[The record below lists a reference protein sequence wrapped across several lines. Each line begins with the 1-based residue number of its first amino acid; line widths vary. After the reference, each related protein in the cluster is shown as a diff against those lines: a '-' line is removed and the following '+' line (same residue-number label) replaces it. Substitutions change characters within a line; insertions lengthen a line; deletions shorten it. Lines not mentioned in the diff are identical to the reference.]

1 MCSFFTYFMNHV
13 SNFPDTAFKKR
24 YQYVCYPENPCVIG
38 SFPRKNKINQNLLH
52 KQKRSVSPFNTKICF
67 RVPSEQS
74 ILHLKLETTEL
85 EKSRWLTWLKDDW
98 LTWLKR
104 KFRDFKIH
112 QFTKKSKKRNLLSHN
127 MSHFSVWKSNAENV
141 KTIEKENI

>member
-13 SNFPDTAFKKR
+13 SNFPGTAFKKR

-67 RVPSEQS
+67 RGSFRTKHFASE
-74 ILHLKLETTEL
+74 IGNYRIRKI
-85 EKSRWLTWLKDDW
+85 KMVDMIKRWSVD
-98 LTWLKR
+98 
-104 KFRDFKIH
+104 II
-112 QFTKKSKKRNLLSHN
+112 KKK
-127 MSHFSVWKSNAENV
+127 V
-141 KTIEKENI
+141 